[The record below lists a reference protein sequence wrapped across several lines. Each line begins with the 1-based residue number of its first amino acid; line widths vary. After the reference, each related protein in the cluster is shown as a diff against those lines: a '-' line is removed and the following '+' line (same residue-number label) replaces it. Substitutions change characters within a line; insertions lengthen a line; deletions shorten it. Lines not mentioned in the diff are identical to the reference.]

1 MSLNLFYRLLLLI
14 AFISSLPLTGS
25 GQSAYQPIN
34 KTYVDNIQTVRFH
47 VAGFVNSYPLI
58 DLNGSA
64 QLRLSFDDLSE
75 DVKRYTYRVIHCDR
89 NWEPSRLGELEYL
102 DGYAEDNV
110 QEYDF
115 SFRTLAE
122 YVHYDLFFPNRD
134 MDVTKSGNYL
144 LVVYE
149 DEREEKTV
157 ITRRFYVVDNRAS
170 LNGEV
175 VRATTVKKIH
185 THQEVDLV
193 ANVKQLDL
201 RAPLQELSVA
211 VLQNGRLDNMVTDII
226 PNLVRGDIV
235 QFNYQGKVSFAGGN
249 EFRNLD
255 LRSIAA
261 PRSEVLDISN
271 EGDRY
276 AMLLA
281 SDRPRDQSI
290 FLNYADLNGDFVNFR
305 DDRPVINVAAEFS
318 DGNFDRLNL
327 DFTGDYIMT
336 TFVLKMNQELENDD
350 VYLFGGFTEFQKK
363 DKFMMTWNPTI
374 NAYVAQA
381 LLKQGF
387 YNYWY
392 VTDRDRIGGV
402 DNNGSEVAL
411 SKTEGNFDETEN
423 DYITLLYYR
432 PIGGRYDQLVGSTLL
447 NSNVD

>member
-1 MSLNLFYRLLLLI
+1 MNLLFRPFLCLTL
-14 AFISSLPLTGS
+14 FILLPLLAN
-25 GQSAYQPIN
+25 GQSAYEPIN
-34 KTYVDNIQTVRFH
+34 KTYVDNIKTVRLH
-47 VAGFVNSYPLI
+47 VAGFVNSYPII

-75 DVKRYTYRVIHCDR
+75 EVKRYTYRIIHYDQ
-89 NWEPSRLGELEYL
+89 NWEPSGLGELEYL

-110 QEYDF
+110 QNYDF

-144 LVVYE
+144 LVVFE

-157 ITRRFYVVDNRAS
+157 ITRRFYVVDKLAS
-170 LNGEV
+170 LSGEV
-175 VRATTVKKIH
+175 VRATEINKIH
-185 THQEVDLV
+185 SHQEVDFV

-201 RAPLQELSVA
+201 RAPLQELSA
-211 VLQNGRLDNMVTDII
+211 SVLQNSRTDNMVEGII

-255 LRSIAA
+255 IRSIAA
-261 PRSEVLDISN
+261 PRTEVIDISN
-271 EGDRY
+271 EGDHY

-290 FLNYADLNGDFVNFR
+290 FLNYVDLNGDFVNFR
-305 DDRPVINVAAEFS
+305 DDRPVINVAAEFANS
-318 DGNFDRLNL
+318 NYDRLNL
-327 DFTGDYIMT
+327 DFTGDYVKV
-336 TFVLKMNQELENDD
+336 TFVLKMNQPLEDDD
-350 VYLFGGFTEFQKK
+350 VYLFGGFTEFKK
-363 DKFMMTWNPTI
+363 KPQFRMTWNPSI
-374 NAYVAQA
+374 NAYVGQA

-392 VTDRDRIGGV
+392 VTDKDGISQV
-402 DNNGSEVAL
+402 DNNGSPVAL
-411 SKTEGNFDETEN
+411 SLTEGNFDEAEN
-423 DYITLLYYR
+423 DYIVLLYYR
-432 PIGGRYDQLVGSTLL
+432 PIGGRYDQLIASMLL
-447 NSNVD
+447 NSNID